1 MRIRDIISEGF
12 AARKSS
18 TLSTAYEYPQMTS
31 ANVYNMYRF
40 SVAMADHENA
50 PAEGAVS
57 NHGIVVAYTPEEDK
71 IIKHAERV
79 TGHRG
84 KIAAD
89 KGSHEPASTNNR
101 SPVAAPKRNKYGV

>member
-1 MRIRDIISEGF
+1 MRIKDIISEGF

-31 ANVYNMYRF
+31 ANVYDMYRF
-40 SVAMADHENA
+40 GVAMADHENA
-50 PAEGAVS
+50 PAEGATS
-57 NHGIVVAYTPEEDK
+57 NHGIIVAYTPEEEE

-79 TGHRG
+79 TGHKG

-89 KGSHEPASTNNR
+89 RGSHEPASTNTA
-101 SPVAAPKRNKYGV
+101 SPVAKPKRNRYGV